1 MDMITNIVLLL
12 LVTILL
18 FTFLKIRESFLAAVS
33 SQTKSDMANANK
45 NIPAVD
51 PNVVA
56 SAKAGILNVINTRP
70 DIIESARQVLADP
83 LIRSTLNS
91 LLFDDG
97 SDSSS

>member
-1 MDMITNIVLLL
+1 MNLTENIVLILS
-12 LVTILL
+12 VTILL

-51 PNVVA
+51 PKVVE

-70 DIIESARQVLADP
+70 DLIESAKQVLSEP
-83 LIRSTLNS
+83 LIRATLNS
-91 LLFDDG
+91 ILFETEI
-97 SDSSS
+97 DSSS